1 MENEES
7 YEHGRPIDIY
17 AFGAMVHCMLFG
29 DTPDHKEL
37 SYLQLKGSVDP
48 LAEVLWGTLQPEP
61 NAADEDESAKRT
73 KEASTSKF
81 SATQPTSRSTP
92 TNGFGAFTRPT
103 QDLVLRAQ
111 VASVVHCVCF
121 TIVVHR
127 AQNDLAP
134 SAGTRITSTR
144 IRAALFIVP
153 CTHVA
158 IFVPFDCIRV
168 VGKPTLLKV
177 QLPSLPRSQQPLAD
191 STEDDDDDT
200 SIAGGLERY
209 ANTNP
214 TALPRKT
221 KSPLSQAQGATNEP
235 AWLEIREQGS
245 GEILGDLPLPFEDSQ

>member
-7 YEHGRPIDIY
+7 YEYGRPIDIY

-37 SYLQLKGSVDP
+37 SYLLLKGSVDP

-61 NAADEDESAKRT
+61 N
-73 KEASTSKF
+73 
-81 SATQPTSRSTP
+81 
-92 TNGFGAFTRPT
+92 
-103 QDLVLRAQ
+103 LVPRAQ

-200 SIAGGLERY
+200 PIAGGLERY